1 MKSGFGNFTMG
12 SSPSFDSETLYRELF
27 TPLYRYLFLRTK
39 DRDVANDLVQSVFLK
54 YLLQEKKPETK
65 EHSLRLLY
73 TIGRTM
79 LIDHWRKK
87 GRRIETSL
95 EDGWE
100 IEDDAPT
107 PLEVALAEEE
117 RNEVRMLLTQL
128 SAVEQD
134 VVSLRITSDM
144 GYEEIATIMNTSV
157 VNARKIYSR
166 AIQKVGALLQTNNHT
181 L

>member
-1 MKSGFGNFTMG
+1 MQNDT
-12 SSPSFDSETLYRELF
+12 ETLYRELF
-27 TPLYRYLFLRTK
+27 TPIFRYLFLRTK
-39 DRDVANDLVQSVFLK
+39 DRDVASDLAQSVFLK

-79 LIDHWRKK
+79 LIDYWRKK

-100 IEDDAPT
+100 IEDDSPN
-107 PLEVALAEEE
+107 PLEIAIAEEE
-117 RNEVRMLLTQL
+117 RNEVRVLLSQL
-128 SAVEQD
+128 STVEQD

-144 GYEEIATIMNTSV
+144 GYEEIASIMNTSV

-166 AIQKVGALLQTNNHT
+166 AIQKVGALLQQNNQT
-181 L
+181 V